1 MKHLFKILFLL
12 LFAFYAKAQ
21 YLYLQENYKGGISMD
36 GKGYLTFTALQPDTI
51 IFKNKI
57 PAGSTLKKAFL
68 ITEHHLVY
76 PNPTGDNPIDLQFNN
91 NPISIDSTNYIIS
104 YYCKNV
110 KADIEVKDVTAYALT
125 NGNKLI
131 TPDQSGMHYG
141 YDGFLF
147 LLLYENSSMPTIN
160 TVVVF
165 NNTKITN
172 NPISLN
178 FSNINPI
185 NTTNDV
191 GLSIWINDVVGE
203 ADSVGFTLTSSL
215 NSFHLGDL
223 YPSGYS
229 VPNNDNTN
237 LPGSFY
243 YQNNNLF
250 GLSDDVNSPF
260 LDSTDAIC
268 NIKNYVANNTKSL
281 VLTTNN
287 AFNCATN
294 AFVLAYSSPCPAIAN
309 SIDSTKIVNVC
320 TGQNVQINAT
330 AGYSTYAWSPATGLS
345 SSTSA
350 NPLAN
355 VATGANKY
363 ICYVSDAQGCM
374 HTEHF
379 VVNSYATPTVGV
391 SSNPAVCGGTTG
403 LAAIHANS
411 GNFGSYTY
419 TYTLNGITQ
428 STNIYDLPAGT
439 YSYTVTNNYGCNP
452 GPQSFTIAEVNNAVA
467 AFTAT
472 PDTGCAPENI
482 HFINSSSNT
491 NAQVWYM
498 NGDSS
503 NLQNPAYT
511 FTDSGTYTITLL
523 SWYNQRACSSTV
535 THTVSLR
542 DCPPPPVLPPDSISI
557 SVPNVFSPNADGI
570 NDSWQVKIYSYG
582 YTLSNY
588 QCSIY
593 DRWGI
598 KVFDASSAASAWDG
612 RTTSGE
618 SASAGTYFYII
629 KLSETNSKAVST
641 NKEFKGFLEL
651 VR

>member
-21 YLYLQENYKGGISMD
+21 YLYLQENYKGGICMD
-36 GKGYLTFTALQPDTI
+36 GRGYSGFAFTLGDSIVFNNTVPV
-51 IFKNKI
+51 
-57 PAGSTLKKAFL
+57 GSTLKKAFI

-76 PNPTGDNPIDLQFNN
+76 PNPPGDNPINLLFNN
-91 NPISIDSTNYIIS
+91 KPVIIDSTNIITS
-104 YYCKNV
+104 YNCNNGKL
-110 KADIEVKDVTAYALT
+110 DLEVKDVTSYALFS
-125 NGNKLI
+125 NNKLI
-131 TPDQSGMHYG
+131 VPDQSNDHYN
-141 YDGFLF
+141 YVGFLL
-147 LLLYENSSMPTIN
+147 LLLYENNSMPTTN
-160 TVVVF
+160 AVMF
-165 NNTKITN
+165 LNNTQTPN
-172 NPISLN
+172 NPKTFSLAG
-178 FSNINPI
+178 INPI
-185 NTTNDV
+185 NTTNDA
-191 GLSIWINDVVGE
+191 GLSIWVNDILTAG
-203 ADSVGFTLTSSL
+203 DSIGFTLTSSL
-215 NSFHLGDL
+215 NYFHLGDL
-223 YPSGYS
+223 YP
-229 VPNNDNTN
+229 NTTGVYN
-237 LPGSFY
+237 SDAKLPGSFY
-243 YQNNNLF
+243 YQNNTLF
-250 GLSDDVNSPF
+250 GLSNDINSPF
-260 LDSTDAIC
+260 IDSTDAIC
-268 NIKNYVANNTKSL
+268 NIKNYVANNTKNFI
-281 VLTTNN
+281 LTTNN
-287 AFNCATN
+287 SISCGTHAFI
-294 AFVLAYSSPCPAIAN
+294 LAYSSPCPIAGV
-309 SIDSTKIVNVC
+309 DTTKTVNVC
-320 TGQNVQINAT
+320 AGQNVQINAT
-330 AGYSTYAWSPATGLS
+330 AGYSTYTWSPATGLS

-350 NPLAN
+350 NPVAN
-355 VATGANKY
+355 LSTGANKY

-391 SSNPAVCGGTTG
+391 SSNPAVCGGNTG
-403 LAAIHANS
+403 VAAIHANS
-411 GNFGSYTY
+411 GNFVSYTY

-428 STNIYDLPAGT
+428 SNNIYDLPAGT

-452 GPQSFTIAEVNNAVA
+452 GPQTFTIAEVNNAVA
-467 AFTAT
+467 AFSAA
-472 PDTGCAPENI
+472 PDTGCAPENVV
-482 HFINSSSNT
+482 FTNTSTGT
-491 NAQVWYM
+491 NAQVWYI
-498 NGDSS
+498 NGDSITN
-503 NLQNPAYT
+503 NLNPNYT
-511 FTDSGTYTITLL
+511 FTDSGTYSITLL